1 MRLLLRFDATLRN
14 FRFSDLADEIIL
26 TDIVELPPE
35 EEVIS
40 SKRALR
46 AGTHVTDIVRRSLPI
61 RLSYVIRTQDPVR
74 RAALRDRVA
83 KWVGNGGVLS
93 ISTRPDYYINV
104 KPTNLPALN
113 SSLRWAE
120 EQSILLTAY
129 EQPYWYS
136 FKDNSYQLYG
146 DTYSSEISM
155 YTSTVNVMV
164 PGDVDYVPCN
174 CMVSNFDDTYA
185 MTKLKLENEMSMLEL
200 SGFVL
205 LPGEGLYIGYAE
217 DDILLI
223 KKIGSQESLLH
234 YRTAESSDDFLTP
247 TNVETPVT
255 VSSNAQ
261 FQCALSFL
269 SRWK

>member
-1 MRLLLRFDATLRN
+1 MLLRFDATLRN
-14 FRFSDLADEIIL
+14 FKFSDLANEIIL

-35 EEVIS
+35 EEIIS

-93 ISTRPDYYINV
+93 ISTRPDYYIVV

-113 SSLRWAE
+113 SSLRWTE

-136 FKDNSYQLYG
+136 TKDNSYQLYG

-155 YTSTVNVMV
+155 YTDTVNVMV
-164 PGDVDYVPCN
+164 PGDVDYVPCYASII
-174 CMVSNFDDTYA
+174 CTDESYA
-185 MTKLKLENEMSMLEL
+185 MTRVRLENGTSMMEL

-205 LPGEGLYIGYAE
+205 APGNMLSVSYNDA
-217 DDILLI
+217 DILQI
-223 KKIGSQESLLH
+223 MKPSSGESLLQ

-255 VSSNAQ
+255 VSADAK
-261 FQCALSFL
+261 FQCVLSFV